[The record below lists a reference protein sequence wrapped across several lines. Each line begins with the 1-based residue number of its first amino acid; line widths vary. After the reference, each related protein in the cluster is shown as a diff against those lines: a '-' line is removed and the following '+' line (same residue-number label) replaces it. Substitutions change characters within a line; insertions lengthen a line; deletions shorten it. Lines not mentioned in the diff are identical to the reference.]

1 MDEEEPYPNF
11 TAAYPTTASDASPQ
25 ITAWNPAHRPN
36 DSTVERVLTRE
47 SGGTAPADSDDEFF
61 ERYPGATPKK
71 QPPHQSSVPE
81 VAEDEEDE
89 DEDEEED
96 EMDDEDEDEM
106 DDEVGAGYD
115 GRHRGSITVHHAVD
129 VRHHDASREELARGA
144 TSSAQAEGPRQQRLG
159 EREEGAVPAYAS
171 RRDDGGEEEDGEDEE
186 DEGIE
191 RMEDDEA
198 QVFGGPDETVA
209 EQERELGHFMPE
221 QDSPERDAD
230 THEAEEAGQHPQHAP
245 APPSQASAPQ
255 PPHPEQLYEHQGE
268 MTEIELALDEEPGAP
283 LLEDEEAPPTIERDT
298 AEMEAPSPAQRT
310 SAKAKAAPLRGID
323 RSFTTNFVEA
333 PPRSHVQEQRGE
345 AGGDE
350 GAREEWS
357 QSGGGDDATFGE
369 LLGDDVPARKPVGLS
384 AGDDLT
390 FGELLDDE
398 PLGAVE
404 EDSTS
409 DDKTF
414 GELLGDEASTATMP
428 VDDGAAPWSAT
439 SGHDA
444 FGQLLNGAVTD
455 AVAQGVTDVNAPDG
469 AAESA
474 LTGGDGDDLAAAW
487 QAALDDDEL
496 LDESNDLDPSSF
508 FGDDDDGLLEDDD
521 FLSEP
526 AQMASTTQPRQQ
538 AQQQPRS
545 NQYRPQQTQQQ
556 TSRSNPYAATSSF
569 TTPQQQHG
577 RSVGTPDTGL
587 FDIYNTLPSP
597 PISQQPQ
604 RPAAPQAAQSFA
616 DKSKGGY
623 QSPYDLPMEVVKPR
637 QRRARGEQQQQGSG
651 GAPKPPPR
659 TSSFGTPSLAGSGGA
674 SAYVQQQQQ
683 QPVRPPSSGS
693 AGSAGAANGG
703 GASARTTPKMGDSG
717 FFADLPMTAA
727 KPRTRGSGVYTPGPS
742 GLGLASP
749 GLGGPPGGGGSRGF
763 KPQAGAGGFTLPSR
777 PPPGSVGNLAVQ
789 PHIPQQQQ
797 QQQQP
802 QPVYGGLRQPE
813 RLPLLP
819 DHPIPPTPV
828 QQLPTPGH
836 AAPTRYSPAP
846 ATSMQPVAG
855 SRYSPAPTAQPP
867 GQLQR
872 NQQQQQ
878 QAAPPPAGTQYSRIP
893 SQHQY
898 APRTSSPLASS
909 LDKAQPP
916 LPIEAVRAMARTPP
930 RVNGGGMASGETGL
944 GLSPE
949 RKGSRYSP
957 AESSTAMTAAVGQ
970 RSGAY
975 GLQQGQPPP
984 PRPRT
989 QSPSST
995 MKQAKMI
1002 MTQIDRPTSAAGA
1015 HYAAVPLQ
1023 TTAAPYHQQRQQPSK
1038 PAPFPHRRQFS
1049 KSLTFA
1055 PPTSSTSA
1063 DPLERWKGTPT
1074 FHWNPAGTLVTT
1086 FPKQTPFYASHGQPS
1101 IKCTAGDIWVRDVGS
1116 VLPMGEW
1123 EGKFPGPLA
1132 ARGKGRKKEVLAWMG
1147 GKIGELEGRAE
1158 RLGFEGRGEEGKKR
1172 EEKVLLWKVMRV
1184 FIENDG
1190 VLEGSGK
1197 IEEEVRK
1204 LLLPDLAQ
1212 MGAAMELRTPVSAVA
1227 GAGSEGVDRQVLA
1240 QLRQALLEGQRERAV
1255 WLAEEK
1261 KLWGHAMLIA
1271 STMGPDVWKQ
1281 IVQAFVRS
1289 QVKSLGS
1296 DARSLA
1302 ALYQVFAGNSE
1313 DCVDELVPPSARA
1326 GFQMVSKADG
1336 TASGNP
1342 LEGLD
1347 QWRETL
1353 ALVVGNRTAGDGASL
1368 VALGRLLS
1376 GYGRAEAAGICFLF
1390 ARAFV
1395 KHSGADDSEAH
1406 FTLLGGDRQGG
1417 SDGAGPGGDMDAIL
1431 LTEIYEWASSL
1442 AVPTPAVPYI
1452 PHLQAYKLIHAQEL
1466 AAHGLKAKAQAYCD
1480 HITSAYT
1487 STTRPSQY
1495 YHPVFTQAVADL
1507 SAFLSQTP
1515 HSAEGK
1521 GGLFGRPAMKTV
1533 SSGAASWF
1541 TKFVSGEDDHSRDA
1555 GAVGS
1560 AGVGGA
1566 AEGNGPFGRVSGEI
1580 SRSTSGTELYN
1591 PAMMMGG
1598 PSAVTSPGP
1607 APMAS
1612 FMPPTAPQGRYAP
1625 SMGATGAQKPLPMD
1639 HQPAASRFTPSMF
1652 TGLSPMEA
1660 QHLTSPTEVTRNLGV
1675 PSLDQQLQRPLSAP
1689 RSVTSRYAPSPV
1701 GAGLSTQ
1708 RQGSLDVPRPEAS
1721 RAASDYG
1728 VPYASS
1734 LASAAAS
1741 RRGSAQDPGSQ
1752 GSYEPTP
1759 SLTQEPSAYGYQPSP
1774 LQQPYHAPSDDGE
1787 DAFGPK
1793 TNGLKEYELD
1803 GPDAETGGYEP
1814 PAAAYEP
1821 PSYQPYQ
1828 PEPEAE
1834 EDEDDAPAKSKKKG
1848 IMDLDSDDEDQLSK
1862 RAVQLKKAQ
1871 ADRAAEEAFRR
1882 AAEADAER
1890 DSTGKSAK
1898 NSKNGAEGDKK
1909 ASGGWLGGWFKKDPT
1924 AELNKPIRAKLG
1936 DQSSFVYDE
1945 QLKKWVNK
1953 KGGAE
1958 TATPAATSAPP
1969 PRGGPPSRMASAA
1982 SGPPSSGPPSRV
1994 ASAAGPVMGAGG
2006 RPMTAGSIAPQ
2017 GSSGP
2022 PSRAATPASSGSAF
2036 QLSPPGSAGFGAP
2049 PASFANGELRSA
2061 SGPAAPSSAPPSRP
2075 ATTVMSSSTASNSL
2089 DDLLAGPRKA
2099 GGTVKGK
2106 KKGRYVD
2113 VMAK

>member
-11 TAAYPTTASDASPQ
+11 TAAYPTTATDASPQ
-25 ITAWNPAHRPN
+25 ITSWNPAHRPN

-81 VAEDEEDE
+81 EVAEDDGEVSEDDE
-89 DEDEEED
+89 DEAED
-96 EMDDEDEDEM
+96 DDEDEM
-106 DDEVGAGYD
+106 DDEVEAGYD
-115 GRHRGSITVHHAVD
+115 GRHRGSISVHHAVD
-129 VRHHDASREELARGA
+129 VRHHDASREELAQGA
-144 TSSAQAEGPRQQRLG
+144 TSSAQAEGPIQRHLD
-159 EREEGAVPAYAS
+159 EDEVEEEG
-171 RRDDGGEEEDGEDEE
+171 
-186 DEGIE
+186 
-191 RMEDDEA
+191 EDDEA
-198 QVFGGPDETVA
+198 RVFGGPGESVA
-209 EQERELGHFMPE
+209 EQERELELFMPE
-221 QDSPERDAD
+221 HGQEEPDAATQEPAAQQLNHSSTSPTQA
-230 THEAEEAGQHPQHAP
+230 AP
-245 APPSQASAPQ
+245 APL
-255 PPHPEQLYEHQGE
+255 PHPEQLYEHQGE
-268 MTEIELALDEEPGAP
+268 MTEMELAIDEEPDAP
-283 LLEDEEAPPTIERDT
+283 LLDDEEAPPTIERDT
-298 AEMEAPSPAQRT
+298 ADMEARSPTQRVL
-310 SAKAKAAPLRGID
+310 AKAKAAPPRGID

-333 PPRSHVQEQRGE
+333 PAGSQVQEQREE
-345 AGGDE
+345 AEEDE
-350 GAREEWS
+350 GAREEWP
-357 QSGGGDDATFGE
+357 QSSGEDDATFGE
-369 LLGDDVPARKPVGLS
+369 LLGDDEPTRGLVEES
-384 AGDDLT
+384 ASDDRT

-398 PLGAVE
+398 PSGAVE
-404 EDSTS
+404 EESAS

-428 VDDGAAPWSAT
+428 EGESAIPWSAT
-439 SGHDA
+439 GGDDA
-444 FGQLLNGAVTD
+444 FSQLLDGAVTD
-455 AVAQGVTDVNAPDG
+455 AAAQGMGDVDAPDG
-469 AAESA
+469 ATESA
-474 LTGGDGDDLAAAW
+474 LAGGNGNDLAAAW

-508 FGDDDDGLLEDDD
+508 FGDDDDGLLEDDE

-526 AQMASTTQPRQQ
+526 TQPAPETQPQQQ

-556 TSRSNPYAATSSF
+556 PSRANPYAAPSSF
-569 TTPQQQHG
+569 NTPQQQQHG

-597 PISQQPQ
+597 PITQQPQ

-637 QRRARGEQQQQGSG
+637 QRRARGEQQQQSGSG

-674 SAYVQQQQQ
+674 NAYVQQQ

-693 AGSAGAANGG
+693 AGAAGNDGVS
-703 GASARTTPKMGDSG
+703 SARTTPKMGDSG

-742 GLGLASP
+742 GLGIASP
-749 GLGGPPGGGGSRGF
+749 SLGGPPGVGVNRGF
-763 KPQAGAGGFTLPSR
+763 TPQGGAAGFTLPSR
-777 PPPGSVGNLAVQ
+777 TPPGSMGNLAVQ
-789 PHIPQQQQ
+789 PHVPQQQQ

-802 QPVYGGLRQPE
+802 AYGGLRQPE

-846 ATSMQPVAG
+846 AASMQPAAA

-867 GQLQR
+867 GQQQQR
-872 NQQQQQ
+872 HQQQQ
-878 QAAPPPAGTQYSRIP
+878 QAAPPPPAGPPSSRIP

-916 LPIEAVRAMARTPP
+916 LPIEAVRAMARSPP
-930 RVNGGGMASGETGL
+930 SVNGGGTAGAGHGL

-957 AESSTAMTAAVGQ
+957 AESSTATTAAVGQ

-984 PRPRT
+984 QRPRT

-1015 HYAAVPLQ
+1015 PYAAVPLQ
-1023 TTAAPYHQQRQQPSK
+1023 TTAAPSAHYYSQQQQQAPSK

-1049 KSLTFA
+1049 QSLTFT
-1055 PPTSSTSA
+1055 PPTNQTSA

-1074 FHWNPAGTLVTT
+1074 FHWNPAGTLVTS

-1101 IKCTAGDIWVRDVGS
+1101 IKCTAGNIWVREVGS

-1158 RLGFEGRGEEGKKR
+1158 EAGLAGFSGGGEEGKR
-1172 EEKVLLWKVMRV
+1172 VEEKVLLWRVMRV
-1184 FIENDG
+1184 FVESNG
-1190 VLEGSGK
+1190 VLEGSVK
-1197 IEEEVRK
+1197 IEEEARK

-1227 GAGSEGVDRQVLA
+1227 GVGSEGVDRQVLT

-1353 ALVVGNRTAGDGASL
+1353 GLVVGNRTAGDGASL

-1376 GYGRAEAAGICFLF
+1376 GYGRVEAAGICFLF

-1417 SDGAGPGGDMDAIL
+1417 GEGAGPGGDMDAIL

-1452 PHLQAYKLIHAQEL
+1452 PHLQAYKLMHAQEL
-1466 AAHGLKAKAQAYCD
+1466 AAHGMKGKAQAYCD

-1555 GAVGS
+1555 SGTGS

-1580 SRSTSGTELYN
+1580 SRSASGTELYN

-1598 PSAVTSPGP
+1598 PAAVVSPGP

-1612 FMPPTAPQGRYAP
+1612 FMPSTAPQGRYAP
-1625 SMGATGAQKPLPMD
+1625 SIGAAGAQKPLPME
-1639 HQPAASRFTPSMF
+1639 HQPAASRFTPSMA

-1660 QHLTSPTEVTRNLGV
+1660 QHLVSPTDATRNLGV
-1675 PSLDQQLQRPLSAP
+1675 PSMDQQLQRPLSAP

-1701 GAGLSTQ
+1701 GAGLGMQ

-1734 LASAAAS
+1734 LSSAPAS

-1752 GSYEPTP
+1752 GSYEPSP
-1759 SLTQEPSAYGYQPSP
+1759 SLAQEPSAYGYQPSP

-1834 EDEDDAPAKSKKKG
+1834 DDEEAPRKPKKKG
-1848 IMDLDSDDEDQLSK
+1848 IMDLDSDSEDSSADLAK
-1862 RAVQLKKAQ
+1862 RAAQLKKAQ
-1871 ADRAAEEAFRR
+1871 ADRAADEAFRR

-1890 DSTGKSAK
+1890 DSSGKPSK
-1898 NSKNGAEGDKK
+1898 NNKNGAEGDKK
-1909 ASGGWLGGWFKKDPT
+1909 ASGSWLGGWFKKDPT

-1958 TATPAATSAPP
+1958 TAAPAAASAPP
-1969 PRGGPPSRMASAA
+1969 PRRGPPSRMASAA
-1982 SGPPSSGPPSRV
+1982 GGPPSSGPPSRV
-1994 ASAAGPVMGAGG
+1994 ASAAGAGG
-2006 RPMTAGSIAPQ
+2006 RPMTAGSLAGAP

-2022 PSRAATPASSGSAF
+2022 PSRAATPASSSAF

-2049 PASFANGELRSA
+2049 PAPFANGELRSA
-2061 SGPAAPSSAPPSRP
+2061 SGPATSSAPPSRP
-2075 ATTVMSSSTASNSL
+2075 STTTVMSSSTASNSL

>member
-11 TAAYPTTASDASPQ
+11 TAAYPTTATDASPQ
-25 ITAWNPAHRPN
+25 ITSWNPAHRPN

-81 VAEDEEDE
+81 EVAEDEEDE
-89 DEDEEED
+89 AEDDEDEAE
-96 EMDDEDEDEM
+96 DDEDEAEDDSEDEM
-106 DDEVGAGYD
+106 DDEVEAGYD
-115 GRHRGSITVHHAVD
+115 GRHRGSISVHHAVD

-144 TSSAQAEGPRQQRLG
+144 TSSAQAEGPIQQHLD
-159 EREEGAVPAYAS
+159 EDAEEEG
-171 RRDDGGEEEDGEDEE
+171 
-186 DEGIE
+186 
-191 RMEDDEA
+191 EDDEA
-198 QVFGGPDETVA
+198 QVFGGPDESVA
-209 EQERELGHFMPE
+209 EQERELEHFMPE
-221 QDSPERDAD
+221 QNREEPDVAMQRSEAKQLHQISTPS
-230 THEAEEAGQHPQHAP
+230 THAAP
-245 APPSQASAPQ
+245 APL
-255 PPHPEQLYEHQGE
+255 PHPEQLYEHQGE
-268 MTEIELALDEEPGAP
+268 MTEMELALDEEPDAR
-283 LLEDEEAPPTIERDT
+283 LLDDEEAPPTIERDT
-298 AEMEAPSPAQRT
+298 SDMEARSPLQRVP
-310 SAKAKAAPLRGID
+310 AKAKAAPPRGID

-333 PPRSHVQEQRGE
+333 PAGSQLQEQREEVGK
-345 AGGDE
+345 DE
-350 GAREEWS
+350 GAREEWP
-357 QSGGGDDATFGE
+357 QSSGEDDATFGE
-369 LLGDDVPARKPVGLS
+369 LLGDDEPTRGLVEES
-384 AGDDLT
+384 ASDDRTL
-390 FGELLDDE
+390 GELLDDE
-398 PLGAVE
+398 PSGEV
-404 EDSTS
+404 DRKITS
-409 DDKTF
+409 DDKVF
-414 GELLGDEASTATMP
+414 GELLGDEGSTATMP
-428 VDDGAAPWSAT
+428 EDESTVPWSAT
-439 SGHDA
+439 GGDDA
-444 FGQLLNGAVTD
+444 FSQLLDGAVTD
-455 AVAQGVTDVNAPDG
+455 AAAQGGDVGAPDG
-469 AAESA
+469 ATESA
-474 LTGGDGDDLAAAW
+474 LAGGNGNGLAAAW

-508 FGDDDDGLLEDDD
+508 FGDDDDGLLEDDE

-526 AQMASTTQPRQQ
+526 TQPAPQTQPRQQ
-538 AQQQPRS
+538 GQQQPRS

-556 TSRSNPYAATSSF
+556 PSRANPYAAPSSF
-569 TTPQQQHG
+569 ATPQQQQHG

-597 PISQQPQ
+597 PITQQPQ

-637 QRRARGEQQQQGSG
+637 QRRARGEQQQQSGSG
-651 GAPKPPPR
+651 GPPKPPPR

-674 SAYVQQQQQ
+674 NAYVQQQ

-693 AGSAGAANGG
+693 AGAAGNGG
-703 GASARTTPKMGDSG
+703 VSSARTTPKMGDSG

-749 GLGGPPGGGGSRGF
+749 SLGGPPGVGVNRGF
-763 KPQAGAGGFTLPSR
+763 TPQGGAAGFTLPSR
-777 PPPGSVGNLAVQ
+777 TPPGSMGNLAVQ
-789 PHIPQQQQ
+789 PHVPQQQQ
-797 QQQQP
+797 QQQQ
-802 QPVYGGLRQPE
+802 QPAYGGLRQPE

-846 ATSMQPVAG
+846 AASMQPAAA

-867 GQLQR
+867 GQQQQR
-872 NQQQQQ
+872 HHQQQ
-878 QAAPPPAGTQYSRIP
+878 QAAPPPPAGPPSSRIP

-916 LPIEAVRAMARTPP
+916 LPIEAVRAMARSPP
-930 RVNGGGMASGETGL
+930 SVNGGGTAGAGHGL

-957 AESSTAMTAAVGQ
+957 AESSTATTAAVGQ

-975 GLQQGQPPP
+975 GLQQGQAPPQ
-984 PRPRT
+984 RPRT

-1023 TTAAPYHQQRQQPSK
+1023 TTAAPPAHYHSQQQQQAPSK

-1049 KSLTFA
+1049 QSLTFT
-1055 PPTSSTSA
+1055 PPTNQTSA

-1074 FHWNPAGTLVTT
+1074 FHWNPAGSLVTS

-1101 IKCTAGDIWVRDVGS
+1101 IKCTAGDIWVREAGS

-1147 GKIGELEGRAE
+1147 GKIGELEGRAD
-1158 RLGFEGRGEEGKKR
+1158 RLGLEGRGDEGKR
-1172 EEKVLLWKVMRV
+1172 GDENVLLWRVMRV
-1184 FIENDG
+1184 FVENDG

-1212 MGAAMELRTPVSAVA
+1212 MGAALELRTPVSAVA
-1227 GAGSEGVDRQVLA
+1227 GGGSERVDRQVLA

-1353 ALVVGNRTAGDGASL
+1353 GLVVGNRTAGDGASL

-1376 GYGRAEAAGICFLF
+1376 GYGRVEAAGICFLF

-1417 SDGAGPGGDMDAIL
+1417 GDGAGPGGDMDSIL

-1452 PHLQAYKLIHAQEL
+1452 PHLQAYKLMHAQEL

-1555 GAVGS
+1555 AGVGS
-1560 AGVGGA
+1560 AGTGGA

-1580 SRSTSGTELYN
+1580 SRSASGRELYN

-1598 PSAVTSPGP
+1598 PAAVVSPGP

-1612 FMPPTAPQGRYAP
+1612 FMPSTAPQGRYAP
-1625 SMGATGAQKPLPMD
+1625 SIGAAGAQKLLPME
-1639 HQPAASRFTPSMF
+1639 HQPAASRFTPSMA
-1652 TGLSPMEA
+1652 TGLSPMEV
-1660 QHLTSPTEVTRNLGV
+1660 QHLVSPTDATRNLGV
-1675 PSLDQQLQRPLSAP
+1675 PSMDQQLQRPLSAP
-1689 RSVTSRYAPSPV
+1689 RSVTSRYAPSLV
-1701 GAGLSTQ
+1701 GAGLGMQ

-1734 LASAAAS
+1734 LASAPAS

-1752 GSYEPTP
+1752 GSYEPSP
-1759 SLTQEPSAYGYQPSP
+1759 SLAQEPSAYGYQPSP
-1774 LQQPYHAPSDDGE
+1774 LQQPYHAPSGDGE

-1803 GPDAETGGYEP
+1803 SPDAETGGYEP
-1814 PAAAYEP
+1814 LAAAYEP

-1834 EDEDDAPAKSKKKG
+1834 DDEEAPRKPKKKG
-1848 IMDLDSDDEDQLSK
+1848 IMDLDSDSEDYSADLAK
-1862 RAVQLKKAQ
+1862 RAAQLKKAQ
-1871 ADRAAEEAFRR
+1871 ADRAADEAFRK

-1890 DSTGKSAK
+1890 DSSGKPSK
-1898 NSKNGAEGDKK
+1898 NNKNGAEGDKK
-1909 ASGGWLGGWFKKDPT
+1909 ASGSWLGGWFKKDPT

-1958 TATPAATSAPP
+1958 TAAPAAASAPP

-1982 SGPPSSGPPSRV
+1982 GGPPSSGPPSRV
-1994 ASAAGPVMGAGG
+1994 ASAAGAGG
-2006 RPMTAGSIAPQ
+2006 RPMTAGSLAGAP

-2022 PSRAATPASSGSAF
+2022 PSRAATPASSSAF

-2049 PASFANGELRSA
+2049 PAPFANGELRSA
-2061 SGPAAPSSAPPSRP
+2061 SGPATSSAPPSRP
-2075 ATTVMSSSTASNSL
+2075 STTTVMSSSTASNSL

>member
-1 MDEEEPYPNF
+1 MDEEETYPNF

-25 ITAWNPAHRPN
+25 ITSWNPAHRPN

-47 SGGTAPADSDDEFF
+47 SAGTAPADSDDEFF

-81 VAEDEEDE
+81 EVAEDDEEVAEDDE
-89 DEDEEED
+89 DEAED
-96 EMDDEDEDEM
+96 DDEDEM
-106 DDEVGAGYD
+106 DDVVEAGYD
-115 GRHRGSITVHHAVD
+115 GRHRGSISVHHAVD
-129 VRHHDASREELARGA
+129 VRHHDASQEELAQGA
-144 TSSAQAEGPRQQRLG
+144 TSSAQAEGPIQQHLD
-159 EREEGAVPAYAS
+159 EDAEEEG
-171 RRDDGGEEEDGEDEE
+171 
-186 DEGIE
+186 
-191 RMEDDEA
+191 EDDEA
-198 QVFGGPDETVA
+198 RVFGGPDESVA
-209 EQERELGHFMPE
+209 EQERELERFMPE
-221 QDSPERDAD
+221 QDPEEPDVA
-230 THEAEEAGQHPQHAP
+230 TQEPGAQQLNHTSTPSTQAAP
-245 APPSQASAPQ
+245 APL
-255 PPHPEQLYEHQGE
+255 PHPEQLYEHQGE
-268 MTEIELALDEEPGAP
+268 MTEIELAIDEEPDAP
-283 LLEDEEAPPTIERDT
+283 LLDDEEAPPTIERDT
-298 AEMEAPSPAQRT
+298 AEMEARSPTQRVP
-310 SAKAKAAPLRGID
+310 AKAKAAPPRGID

-333 PPRSHVQEQRGE
+333 PAGSQSQEQREE
-345 AGGDE
+345 AGEDE
-350 GAREEWS
+350 GAREEWP
-357 QSGGGDDATFGE
+357 QSSGEDDATFGE
-369 LLGDDVPARKPVGLS
+369 LLGDDEPTRGLVEES
-384 AGDDLT
+384 AGDDRT
-390 FGELLDDE
+390 FGESLDDE
-398 PLGAVE
+398 PSGAVE
-404 EDSTS
+404 EESAS

-414 GELLGDEASTATMP
+414 GELLGDEASTATIP
-428 VDDGAAPWSAT
+428 VEDSAAPWSAT
-439 SGHDA
+439 RDEDPFSQFLD
-444 FGQLLNGAVTD
+444 GAGTG
-455 AVAQGVTDVNAPDG
+455 AGAQEIGDVSAPD
-469 AAESA
+469 AAAKSA
-474 LTGGDGDDLAAAW
+474 LAGGNGSDLAAAW

-508 FGDDDDGLLEDDD
+508 FGDDDDGLLEDDE

-526 AQMASTTQPRQQ
+526 AQPAPQTQPQQQ

-556 TSRSNPYAATSSF
+556 PSRANPYAAPSTF
-569 TTPQQQHG
+569 NTPQQQQHG

-597 PISQQPQ
+597 PITQQPQQPQ
-604 RPAAPQAAQSFA
+604 RPSAPQAAQSFA

-637 QRRARGEQQQQGSG
+637 QRRTRGEQHGSG
-651 GAPKPPPR
+651 NGSMGGPPKPPPR

-674 SAYVQQQQQ
+674 NAYVQQQQ

-693 AGSAGAANGG
+693 AGSAGAAANGG
-703 GASARTTPKMGDSG
+703 GVSARTTPKLGDSG

-727 KPRTRGSGVYTPGPS
+727 KPRARGSGAYTPGPS

-749 GLGGPPGGGGSRGF
+749 GLGGPPGVGGNRGF
-763 KPQAGAGGFTLPSR
+763 TPQAGAGGFTLPAR
-777 PPPGSVGNLAVQ
+777 PPPGSMGNLAVQ
-789 PHIPQQQQ
+789 PHVPQQQQ
-797 QQQQP
+797 QQP
-802 QPVYGGLRQPE
+802 AYGGLRQPE

-836 AAPTRYSPAP
+836 PAPIRYSPAP
-846 ATSMQPVAG
+846 AASVQPAAA

-867 GQLQR
+867 GQQQHQR
-872 NQQQQQ
+872 QNQQQQQ
-878 QAAPPPAGTQYSRIP
+878 APPPPTGPPSSRIP

-916 LPIEAVRAMARTPP
+916 LPIEAVRAMARSPP
-930 RVNGGGMASGETGL
+930 RVNGGGVASGDGGL

-957 AESSTAMTAAVGQ
+957 AESTGQSGVRYGGQATMPPQGFTPAA
-970 RSGAY
+970 
-975 GLQQGQPPP
+975 PPQ
-984 PRPRT
+984 RPRT

-1023 TTAAPYHQQRQQPSK
+1023 TTAAPPAHYHSQQQKQAPSK

-1049 KSLTFA
+1049 QSLAFT
-1055 PPTSSTSA
+1055 PQTNQTSA
-1063 DPLERWKGTPT
+1063 DPLQRWKGTPT
-1074 FHWNPAGTLVTT
+1074 FHWNPAGTLVTS

-1101 IKCTAGDIWVRDVGS
+1101 IKCTAGDIWVREVGS

-1132 ARGKGRKKEVLAWMG
+1132 ARGRGRKKEVLAWMG
-1147 GKIGELEGRAE
+1147 GKIGELEERAE
-1158 RLGFEGRGEEGKKR
+1158 RLGFEERGEEGKR
-1172 EEKVLLWKVMRV
+1172 GEEKVLLWRVMRV
-1184 FIENDG
+1184 FVENDG

-1197 IEEEVRK
+1197 IEEEVRN

-1212 MGAAMELRTPVSAVA
+1212 MGAAVELRTPVSAVA
-1227 GAGSEGVDRQVLA
+1227 GVGSEGVDRQVLA

-1281 IVQAFVRS
+1281 IVQSFVRS

-1353 ALVVGNRTAGDGASL
+1353 GLVVGNRTAGDGASL
-1368 VALGRLLS
+1368 VALGRMLS
-1376 GYGRAEAAGICFLF
+1376 GYGRVEAAGTCFLF

-1417 SDGAGPGGDMDAIL
+1417 GDGAGPGGDMDAIL

-1452 PHLQAYKLIHAQEL
+1452 PHLQAFKLIHAQEL
-1466 AAHGLKAKAQAYCD
+1466 AAHGMKGKAQAYCD

-1495 YHPVFTQAVADL
+1495 YHPVFTQAVTDL

-1555 GAVGS
+1555 GGVGS

-1566 AEGNGPFGRVSGEI
+1566 SEGNGPFGRVSGEI
-1580 SRSTSGTELYN
+1580 SRSASGTELYN
-1591 PAMMMGG
+1591 PAMMMVG
-1598 PSAVTSPGP
+1598 PAAVTSPGP

-1612 FMPPTAPQGRYAP
+1612 FMPSTAPQGRYAP
-1625 SMGATGAQKPLPMD
+1625 SSGAGGAQKLLPMD
-1639 HQPAASRFTPSMF
+1639 HHPAASRFTPLTS
-1652 TGLSPMEA
+1652 TGLSPMET
-1660 QHLTSPTEVTRNLGV
+1660 QHLVSPTEVTRNLGV

-1701 GAGLSTQ
+1701 GAGLGMQ

-1734 LASAAAS
+1734 LSSAPAS

-1752 GSYEPTP
+1752 GSYEPSP
-1759 SLTQEPSAYGYQPSP
+1759 SLAQEPSAYGYQPSP

-1793 TNGLKEYELD
+1793 TNGLKEYELN

-1828 PEPEAE
+1828 PEPDAE
-1834 EDEDDAPAKSKKKG
+1834 DGQEEVAPRKPKKKG
-1848 IMDLDSDDEDQLSK
+1848 IMDLDSDSDDSSADLAK
-1862 RAVQLKKAQ
+1862 RSAQLKKAQ
-1871 ADRAAEEAFRR
+1871 ADRAADEAFRK

-1890 DSTGKSAK
+1890 DSTGKSSK
-1898 NSKNGAEGDKK
+1898 TTKNGADGDKK
-1909 ASGGWLGGWFKKDPT
+1909 ASGSWLGGWFKKDPT

-1953 KGGAE
+1953 KGGTE
-1958 TATPAATSAPP
+1958 TSAPAAASAPP

-1982 SGPPSSGPPSRV
+1982 SGPPSSSGPPSRV
-1994 ASAAGPVMGAGG
+1994 ASAAGAGG
-2006 RPMTAGSIAPQ
+2006 RPMTAGSLAGQQ

-2022 PSRAATPASSGSAF
+2022 PSRAATPASGSAF

-2049 PASFANGELRSA
+2049 PAPFANGELRSA
-2061 SGPAAPSSAPPSRP
+2061 SGPATSSAPPSRP
-2075 ATTVMSSSTASNSL
+2075 STTTVMSSSTASNSL

>member
-11 TAAYPTTASDASPQ
+11 TAAYPTTATDASPQ
-25 ITAWNPAHRPN
+25 ITSWNPAHRPN

-81 VAEDEEDE
+81 EVAEDEEDE
-89 DEDEEED
+89 AEDDEDEAED
-96 EMDDEDEDEM
+96 DSEDEM
-106 DDEVGAGYD
+106 DDEVEAGYD
-115 GRHRGSITVHHAVD
+115 GRHRGSISVHHAVD

-144 TSSAQAEGPRQQRLG
+144 TSSAQAEGPIQQHLD
-159 EREEGAVPAYAS
+159 EDAEEEG
-171 RRDDGGEEEDGEDEE
+171 
-186 DEGIE
+186 
-191 RMEDDEA
+191 EDDEA
-198 QVFGGPDETVA
+198 HVFGGPDESVA
-209 EQERELGHFMPE
+209 EQERELEHFMPE
-221 QDSPERDAD
+221 QNREEPDVAMQQS
-230 THEAEEAGQHPQHAP
+230 EAQQLHHTSTPSTQAAP
-245 APPSQASAPQ
+245 APL
-255 PPHPEQLYEHQGE
+255 PHPEQLYEHQGE
-268 MTEIELALDEEPGAP
+268 MTEMELALDEEPDAP
-283 LLEDEEAPPTIERDT
+283 LLDDEEAPPTIERDT
-298 AEMEAPSPAQRT
+298 AEMEARSPTQRVP
-310 SAKAKAAPLRGID
+310 AKAKAAPPRGIN

-333 PPRSHVQEQRGE
+333 PAGSQSQEQREE

-350 GAREEWS
+350 GAREEWP
-357 QSGGGDDATFGE
+357 QSSAEDDATFGE
-369 LLGDDVPARKPVGLS
+369 LLGDDEPTRGLVEES
-384 AGDDLT
+384 AGDDRA
-390 FGELLDDE
+390 FGESLDDE
-398 PLGAVE
+398 PPGAVE
-404 EDSTS
+404 EESAS
-409 DDKTF
+409 EDKTF

-428 VDDGAAPWSAT
+428 EGESAIPWSAT
-439 SGHDA
+439 GGDDA
-444 FGQLLNGAVTD
+444 FSQLLDGAVTD
-455 AVAQGVTDVNAPDG
+455 AAAQGVGDVDAPDG
-469 AAESA
+469 ATESA
-474 LTGGDGDDLAAAW
+474 LAGGNGNDLAAAW

-508 FGDDDDGLLEDDD
+508 FGDDDDGLLEDDE

-526 AQMASTTQPRQQ
+526 TQPAPRTQPQQQ

-556 TSRSNPYAATSSF
+556 PSRANPYAAPSSF
-569 TTPQQQHG
+569 NTPQQQQHG

-597 PISQQPQ
+597 PITQQPQ

-637 QRRARGEQQQQGSG
+637 QRRARGEQQQQSGSG

-674 SAYVQQQQQ
+674 NAYVQQQ

-693 AGSAGAANGG
+693 AGAAGNGG
-703 GASARTTPKMGDSG
+703 VSSARTTPKMGDSG

-727 KPRTRGSGVYTPGPS
+727 KPRTRGSGAYTPGPS

-749 GLGGPPGGGGSRGF
+749 GLGGPPGFGVNRGF
-763 KPQAGAGGFTLPSR
+763 TPQGGPAGFTLPSR
-777 PPPGSVGNLAVQ
+777 PPPGSMGNLAVQ
-789 PHIPQQQQ
+789 PHVPQQQQ

-802 QPVYGGLRQPE
+802 AYGGLRQPE

-846 ATSMQPVAG
+846 AASMQPAAA

-867 GQLQR
+867 GQQQQR
-872 NQQQQQ
+872 HQQQQ
-878 QAAPPPAGTQYSRIP
+878 QAAPPPPAGPPSSRIP

-916 LPIEAVRAMARTPP
+916 LPIEAVRAMARSPP
-930 RVNGGGMASGETGL
+930 SVNGGGTAGAGHGL

-957 AESSTAMTAAVGQ
+957 AESSTATTAAVGQ

-984 PRPRT
+984 QRPRT

-1023 TTAAPYHQQRQQPSK
+1023 TTAAPPAHYHSQQQQQPPSK
-1038 PAPFPHRRQFS
+1038 SAPFPHRRQFS
-1049 KSLTFA
+1049 QSLTFTA
-1055 PPTSSTSA
+1055 PTNQTSA
-1063 DPLERWKGTPT
+1063 DPLERWKGIPT
-1074 FHWNPAGTLVTT
+1074 FHWNPAGTLVTS

-1101 IKCTAGDIWVRDVGS
+1101 IKCTAGDIWVREAGS

-1158 RLGFEGRGEEGKKR
+1158 RLGFEGRGDEGKR
-1172 EEKVLLWKVMRV
+1172 GGEKVLLWRVMRV
-1184 FIENDG
+1184 FVENDG
-1190 VLEGSGK
+1190 VLEGSVK

-1212 MGAAMELRTPVSAVA
+1212 MGAVMELRTPVSAAA
-1227 GAGSEGVDRQVLA
+1227 GGGSEGVDRQVLA

-1281 IVQAFVRS
+1281 IVQSFVRS

-1353 ALVVGNRTAGDGASL
+1353 GLVVGNRTAGDGASL

-1376 GYGRAEAAGICFLF
+1376 GYGRVEAAGICFLF

-1417 SDGAGPGGDMDAIL
+1417 GEGAGPGGDMDAIL

-1452 PHLQAYKLIHAQEL
+1452 PHLQAYKLMHAQEL
-1466 AAHGLKAKAQAYCD
+1466 AAHGMKGKAQAYCD

-1521 GGLFGRPAMKTV
+1521 GSLFGRPAMKTV

-1555 GAVGS
+1555 GAVG
-1560 AGVGGA
+1560 ATGTGGT

-1580 SRSTSGTELYN
+1580 SRSASGTELYN
-1591 PAMMMGG
+1591 PAMMMVG
-1598 PSAVTSPGP
+1598 PAAVTSPGP

-1612 FMPPTAPQGRYAP
+1612 FMPSTAPQGRYAP
-1625 SMGATGAQKPLPMD
+1625 SSGTAGAQKPLPMD
-1639 HQPAASRFTPSMF
+1639 HQPAASRFTPLMS
-1652 TGLSPMEA
+1652 TGLSPMET
-1660 QHLTSPTEVTRNLGV
+1660 QHLVSPTEVTRNLGV

-1701 GAGLSTQ
+1701 GAGLGMQ

-1734 LASAAAS
+1734 LSSAPAS

-1752 GSYEPTP
+1752 GSYEPSP
-1759 SLTQEPSAYGYQPSP
+1759 SLAQEPSAYGYQPSP

-1803 GPDAETGGYEP
+1803 GMDAETGGYET

-1834 EDEDDAPAKSKKKG
+1834 DDEEAPRKPKKKG
-1848 IMDLDSDDEDQLSK
+1848 IMDLDSDSEDSSADLAK
-1862 RAVQLKKAQ
+1862 RAAQLKKPKPTAQ
-1871 ADRAAEEAFRR
+1871 PTKPSAEPPKPTPRGTPAANPPRTTRTE
-1882 AAEADAER
+1882 
-1890 DSTGKSAK
+1890 
-1898 NSKNGAEGDKK
+1898 
-1909 ASGGWLGGWFKKDPT
+1909 LKDPT

-1958 TATPAATSAPP
+1958 TAAPAAASAPP

-1982 SGPPSSGPPSRV
+1982 GGPPSSGPPSRV
-1994 ASAAGPVMGAGG
+1994 ASAAGAGG
-2006 RPMTAGSIAPQ
+2006 RPMTAGSLAGAP

-2022 PSRAATPASSGSAF
+2022 PSRAATPASSSAF

-2049 PASFANGELRSA
+2049 PAPFANGELRSA
-2061 SGPAAPSSAPPSRP
+2061 SGPATSSAPPSRP
-2075 ATTVMSSSTASNSL
+2075 STTTVMSSSTASNSL

>member
-11 TAAYPTTASDASPQ
+11 TAAYPTTATDASRQ
-25 ITAWNPAHRPN
+25 ITSWNPAHRPN

-81 VAEDEEDE
+81 EVAEDEEDE
-89 DEDEEED
+89 AEYEED
-96 EMDDEDEDEM
+96 EAEDDNEDEM
-106 DDEVGAGYD
+106 DDEVEAGYD
-115 GRHRGSITVHHAVD
+115 GRHRGSISVHHAVD

-144 TSSAQAEGPRQQRLG
+144 TSSAQAEGPIQQHLD
-159 EREEGAVPAYAS
+159 EDAEEEG
-171 RRDDGGEEEDGEDEE
+171 
-186 DEGIE
+186 
-191 RMEDDEA
+191 EDDEA
-198 QVFGGPDETVA
+198 QVFGGPDESVA
-209 EQERELGHFMPE
+209 EQERELEHFMPE
-221 QDSPERDAD
+221 QNREEPDVAMQQS
-230 THEAEEAGQHPQHAP
+230 EAQQLHHTSTPSTQAAP
-245 APPSQASAPQ
+245 APL
-255 PPHPEQLYEHQGE
+255 PHPEQLYEHQGE
-268 MTEIELALDEEPGAP
+268 MTEMELALDEEPDAP
-283 LLEDEEAPPTIERDT
+283 LLDDEEAPPTIERDT
-298 AEMEAPSPAQRT
+298 AEMEARSPTQRVP
-310 SAKAKAAPLRGID
+310 AKAKAAPPRGIN

-333 PPRSHVQEQRGE
+333 PAGSQSQEQREE

-350 GAREEWS
+350 GAREEWP
-357 QSGGGDDATFGE
+357 QSSAEDDATFGE
-369 LLGDDVPARKPVGLS
+369 LLGDDEPTRGMVEES
-384 AGDDLT
+384 ASDDRT

-398 PLGAVE
+398 PSGEV
-404 EDSTS
+404 DRKSTS
-409 DDKTF
+409 HDKAF
-414 GELLGDEASTATMP
+414 GELLGDEGSTATMP
-428 VDDGAAPWSAT
+428 EDESAVPWSAT
-439 SGHDA
+439 GGDDPFS
-444 FGQLLNGAVTD
+444 QLLDGAVTD
-455 AVAQGVTDVNAPDG
+455 AAAQGVGDVGAPDG
-469 AAESA
+469 ATESA
-474 LTGGDGDDLAAAW
+474 LAGENGNDLAAAW

-508 FGDDDDGLLEDDD
+508 FGDDDDGLLEDDE

-526 AQMASTTQPRQQ
+526 TQPAPQTQPQQQ

-556 TSRSNPYAATSSF
+556 PSRANPYAAPSSF
-569 TTPQQQHG
+569 ATPQQQQHG

-597 PISQQPQ
+597 PITQQPQ

-637 QRRARGEQQQQGSG
+637 QRRARGEQQQQSGSG

-674 SAYVQQQQQ
+674 NAYVVQQ

-693 AGSAGAANGG
+693 AGAAGNGG
-703 GASARTTPKMGDSG
+703 VSSARTTPKMGDSG

-727 KPRTRGSGVYTPGPS
+727 KPRTRGSGAYTPGPS

-749 GLGGPPGGGGSRGF
+749 ALGGPPGVGGNRGF
-763 KPQAGAGGFTLPSR
+763 TPQGGAAGFTLPSR
-777 PPPGSVGNLAVQ
+777 PPPGNLAVQ
-789 PHIPQQQQ
+789 PHVPQQQQ

-802 QPVYGGLRQPE
+802 AYGGLRQPE

-819 DHPIPPTPV
+819 NHPIPPTPV

-846 ATSMQPVAG
+846 AASMQPAAA

-867 GQLQR
+867 EQQQR
-872 NQQQQQ
+872 PNHQQQQ
-878 QAAPPPAGTQYSRIP
+878 QAPPPPAGPPSSRIP

-916 LPIEAVRAMARTPP
+916 LPIEAVRAMARSPP
-930 RVNGGGMASGETGL
+930 SVNGGGMAGAGHGL

-957 AESSTAMTAAVGQ
+957 AESSTATTAAVGQ

-975 GLQQGQPPP
+975 GLHQGQPPP
-984 PRPRT
+984 QRPRT

-1015 HYAAVPLQ
+1015 PYAAVPLQ
-1023 TTAAPYHQQRQQPSK
+1023 TTAAPPAHYHSQQQQQAPSK

-1049 KSLTFA
+1049 QSLTFT
-1055 PPTSSTSA
+1055 PPTNQTSA

-1074 FHWNPAGTLVTT
+1074 FHWNPAGSLVTS

-1101 IKCTAGDIWVRDVGS
+1101 IKCTAGDIWVREAGS

-1158 RLGFEGRGEEGKKR
+1158 RLGFEGRGDEGKR
-1172 EEKVLLWKVMRV
+1172 GDEKVLLWRVMRV
-1184 FIENDG
+1184 FVENDG

-1227 GAGSEGVDRQVLA
+1227 GGGSEGVDRQVLA

-1353 ALVVGNRTAGDGASL
+1353 GLVVGNRTAGDGASL

-1376 GYGRAEAAGICFLF
+1376 GYGRVEAAGICFLF

-1417 SDGAGPGGDMDAIL
+1417 GDGAGPGGDMDSIL

-1452 PHLQAYKLIHAQEL
+1452 PHLQAYKLMHAQEL

-1541 TKFVSGEDDHSRDA
+1541 TKFVSGEDDHLRDA
-1555 GAVGS
+1555 AGVGS
-1560 AGVGGA
+1560 AGTGGA

-1580 SRSTSGTELYN
+1580 SRSASGTELYN

-1598 PSAVTSPGP
+1598 PAAVVSPGP

-1612 FMPPTAPQGRYAP
+1612 FMPSTAPQGRYAP
-1625 SMGATGAQKPLPMD
+1625 SIGAAGAQKPLPME
-1639 HQPAASRFTPSMF
+1639 HQPAASRFTPSMA

-1660 QHLTSPTEVTRNLGV
+1660 QHLVSPTDATRNLGV
-1675 PSLDQQLQRPLSAP
+1675 PSMDQQLQRPLSAP

-1701 GAGLSTQ
+1701 GAGLGMQ

-1734 LASAAAS
+1734 LSSAPAS

-1752 GSYEPTP
+1752 GSYEPSP
-1759 SLTQEPSAYGYQPSP
+1759 SLAQEPSAYGYQPSP

-1814 PAAAYEP
+1814 SAAAYEP

-1834 EDEDDAPAKSKKKG
+1834 DDEEAPRKPKKKG
-1848 IMDLDSDDEDQLSK
+1848 IMDLDSDSEDSSADLAK
-1862 RAVQLKKAQ
+1862 RAAQLKKAQ
-1871 ADRAAEEAFRR
+1871 ADRAADEAFRR

-1890 DSTGKSAK
+1890 DSSGKPSK
-1898 NSKNGAEGDKK
+1898 NNKNGAEGDKK
-1909 ASGGWLGGWFKKDPT
+1909 ASGSWLGGWFKKDPT

-1958 TATPAATSAPP
+1958 TAAPAAASAPP

-1982 SGPPSSGPPSRV
+1982 GGPPSSGPPSRV
-1994 ASAAGPVMGAGG
+1994 ASAAGAGG
-2006 RPMTAGSIAPQ
+2006 RPMTAGSLTGAP

-2022 PSRAATPASSGSAF
+2022 PSRAATPASSSAF

-2049 PASFANGELRSA
+2049 PAPFANGELRSA
-2061 SGPAAPSSAPPSRP
+2061 SGPATSSAPPSRP
-2075 ATTVMSSSTASNSL
+2075 STTTVMSSSTASNSL